1 MEVEGLALNIWG
13 KGRHKL
19 CCRTQMDL
27 LWKRLSSLCKPHN
40 RSHALSVIITQ
51 PWVKD
56 PRNPHKQKDPGA
68 QGRQAVHAWG
78 GSGDEGFRLSMAG
91 RTGLH

>member
-1 MEVEGLALNIWG
+1 MGERKTQTVLQDTDGPSVEEAKDRSIE
-13 KGRHKL
+13 
-19 CCRTQMDL
+19 Q
-27 LWKRLSSLCKPHN
+27 LSSLCKPHN

-56 PRNPHKQKDPGA
+56 PRNLHKQKDPGA

-78 GSGDEGFRLSMAG
+78 GSGDDGFRLSMAG